1 MPTRVSG
8 DETRKSLSVLI
19 SVYTCAFTNEQEIL
33 SGQSKGETMP
43 PRKRPARGGAAAETR
58 RYEEELSSLSPEEIR
73 RELQDM
79 AESPGP
85 IDSSNK

>member
-1 MPTRVSG
+1 MSQT
-8 DETRKSLSVLI
+8 
-19 SVYTCAFTNEQEIL
+19 
-33 SGQSKGETMP
+33 QSDRGVFSNWVDSQGEGEEAMP

-79 AESPGP
+79 GESPGP
-85 IDSSNK
+85 IDTSNK

>member
-1 MPTRVSG
+1 
-8 DETRKSLSVLI
+8 
-19 SVYTCAFTNEQEIL
+19 
-33 SGQSKGETMP
+33 MP

-58 RYEEELSSLSPEEIR
+58 KYEEELSSLSPEEIR

-79 AESPGP
+79 GESPGP